1 MQLTKDMNLVSSKVS
16 KKGIYSPTLLAAIR
30 ATLYLKD
37 SSVPLSYA
45 LAFRHRRKGKNF
57 F

>member
-1 MQLTKDMNLVSSKVS
+1 MQLTKGMNLVSSKVS

-30 ATLYLKD
+30 ATSYLKD